1 MDRDTKQTKHETLGK
16 DTVQGQSRQKPEFSS
31 LGAFVSHI
39 SARAAYLH
47 CMGFSVHT
55 ICSI

>member
-16 DTVQGQSRQKPEFSS
+16 DPFQGQSRQKPEFSS

-47 CMGFSVHT
+47 CMGFSCAHYL
-55 ICSI
+55 